1 MNNTKSKKF
10 LEYSILISINN
21 SLFND
26 GLIDEKTK
34 LSISKLLDKN
44 YIF

>member
-1 MNNTKSKKF
+1 MNNTKSIKF

-21 SLFND
+21 SLFKD

-34 LSISKLLDKN
+34 LSISKLLKKN
-44 YIF
+44 YTF

>member
-10 LEYSILISINN
+10 LEYFLLISINN
-21 SLFND
+21 SLFRD

-34 LSISKLLDKN
+34 ANISELLDKN